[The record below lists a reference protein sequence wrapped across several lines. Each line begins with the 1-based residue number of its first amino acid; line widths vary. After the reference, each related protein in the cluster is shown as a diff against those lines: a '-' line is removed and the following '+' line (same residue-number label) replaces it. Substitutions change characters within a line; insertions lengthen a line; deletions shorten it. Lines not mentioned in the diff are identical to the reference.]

1 MHKFATCFSVIF
13 LLLSI
18 TMLFSVL
25 YFNMPQLLSGNRI
38 TLFVFLNSV
47 MLVGVAVFFTVF
59 KNRILLY
66 LENYRRKTNL
76 VFVKNLV
83 SFI

>member
-38 TLFVFLNSV
+38 TLFVFLNSI
-47 MLVGVAVFFTVF
+47 MLVGVAVFFMTF

-66 LENYRRKTNL
+66 LENYRREKQ
-76 VFVKNLV
+76 
-83 SFI
+83 I

>member
-18 TMLFSVL
+18 VMLFGVL
-25 YFNMPQLLSGNRI
+25 YFNMPHLLSGNRI

-47 MLVGVAVFFTVF
+47 MLVGVAVFFMMF
-59 KNRILLY
+59 KSRILLY
-66 LENYRRKTNL
+66 LENYRREKR
-76 VFVKNLV
+76 
-83 SFI
+83 I

>member
-13 LLLSI
+13 LLLSM

-47 MLVGVAVFFTVF
+47 MLVGVALFFNVF
-59 KNRILLY
+59 KERILLY
-66 LENYRRKTNL
+66 LENYRREKQ
-76 VFVKNLV
+76 
-83 SFI
+83 I

>member
-18 TMLFSVL
+18 AMLFGVL

-38 TLFVFLNSV
+38 TLFVFLNSI
-47 MLVGVAVFFTVF
+47 MLVGVAIFFMMF
-59 KNRILLY
+59 KSRILLY
-66 LENYRRKTNL
+66 LENYRREKR
-76 VFVKNLV
+76 
-83 SFI
+83 I

>member
-38 TLFVFLNSV
+38 TLFVFLNSI
-47 MLVGVAVFFTVF
+47 MLVGVAVFFMTF

-66 LENYRRKTNL
+66 LENYRIEKQ
-76 VFVKNLV
+76 
-83 SFI
+83 I

>member
-1 MHKFATCFSVIF
+1 MQKFATCFSVIF

-18 TMLFSVL
+18 MMLFGVL

-47 MLVGVAVFFTVF
+47 MLVGVAIFFMMF
-59 KNRILLY
+59 KSRILLY
-66 LENYRRKTNL
+66 LENYRREKR
-76 VFVKNLV
+76 
-83 SFI
+83 I